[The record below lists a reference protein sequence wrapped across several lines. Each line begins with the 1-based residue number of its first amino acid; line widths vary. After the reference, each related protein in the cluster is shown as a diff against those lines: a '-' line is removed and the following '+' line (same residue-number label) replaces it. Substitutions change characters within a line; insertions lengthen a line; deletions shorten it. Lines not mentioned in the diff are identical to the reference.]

1 MLYKNKISRIHKK
14 LRKTIALVLAFL
26 LLITILFEAQAVPF
40 TKKCILKQ
48 SKSVSSKIIGKCVT
62 KVIDDYNIK
71 YDDLAV
77 IKYSD
82 SGNVE
87 AISINSVAVNKIK
100 SGVSELVQRELDKNK
115 QYTFSLPLG
124 AFTDIT
130 LLSTLGPEVN
140 INFNLTGSVNCKLK
154 SSFKSGGVNQT
165 VHHISLTVKT
175 RLISLSPE
183 YGDEVVFKTDYEIAQ
198 TVIVGSI
205 PSTYADIVR

>member
-1 MLYKNKISRIHKK
+1 MLYKNKNSRIHKN
-14 LRKTIALVLAFL
+14 LRKILFLSIALL
-26 LLITILFEAQAVPF
+26 LLITVLFEAQAVPF
-40 TKKCILKQ
+40 TRKCILKQ
-48 SKSVSSKIIGKCVT
+48 SKSVSAKIIGKCVT
-62 KVIDDYNIK
+62 RVLDDYKIK

-82 SGNVE
+82 EGSVE
-87 AISINSVAVNKIK
+87 AISINSVAVNNIK
-100 SGVSELVQRELDKNK
+100 SKVSEFVQRELDKNK

-130 LLSTLGPEVN
+130 LLSTIGPEVS
-140 INFNLTGSVNCKLK
+140 ISFNLTGCVNCKLK
-154 SSFKSGGVNQT
+154 SRFESGGVNQT
-165 VHHISLTVKT
+165 VHHISLEVKT
-175 RLISLSPE
+175 KLISLSPE